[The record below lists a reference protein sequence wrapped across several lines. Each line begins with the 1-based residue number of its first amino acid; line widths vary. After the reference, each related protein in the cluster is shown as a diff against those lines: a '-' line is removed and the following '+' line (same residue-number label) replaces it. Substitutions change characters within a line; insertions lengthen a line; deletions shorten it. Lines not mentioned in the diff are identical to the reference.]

1 MAQKIGDDYV
11 LAVGEAD
18 RERLDVLQTVYGPY
32 CLKTLKGLKIPLGSQ
47 CADIGCGTGTMTR
60 DIAALVGSRGHVD
73 AIDISTEQIEL
84 ARNARQLPEAAKLNF
99 TKGSV
104 YELKLSPNTYD
115 FVFSRF
121 LICHLE
127 QREKALSNM
136 VALLKPGGKLLV
148 VDIDF
153 HTIYTIPP
161 TQIYEEY
168 SAYARKRQKI
178 IATDYEVGPK
188 LATMLKGC
196 GLKNITVELAQPIFC
211 KGPEKRLWQNTF
223 KSGWPSFLE
232 HGLATQAQLENLYE
246 RMENFSKDPDTWVAH
261 VRVNLVSG
269 EK

>member
-18 RERLDVLQTVYGPY
+18 RERLDVLQSVYGPY
-32 CLKTLKGLKIPLGSQ
+32 CLNALKGLKIPSDSR
-47 CADIGCGTGTMTR
+47 CADIGCGTGTMAR
-60 DIAALVGSRGHVD
+60 EIAALIGNGGHVD
-73 AIDISTEQIEL
+73 AVDISAEQIEL
-84 ARNARQLPEAAKLNF
+84 ARKASNSAESAKLNF
-99 TKGSV
+99 SNGNI
-104 YELKLSPNTYD
+104 YDLKLSPNTYD
-115 FVFSRF
+115 LVFSRF

-153 HTIYTIPP
+153 HTMFTIPP

-168 SAYARKRQKI
+168 SAYARKRQQI

-188 LATMLKGC
+188 LATMFKSS
-196 GLKNITVELAQPIFC
+196 GLKNIKVDLAQPIFSS
-211 KGPEKRLWQNTF
+211 GPEKRLWQNTF

-232 HGLATQAQLENLYE
+232 HGLATQAQLETLYE
-246 RMENFSKDPDTWVAH
+246 KMENFSKDPDTWVAH